1 MSLQKGEVPGFKE
14 QYSLLNK
21 AQKEAVDSIEG
32 PVMVVAGPGTGKTQI
47 LALRIANILQKTD
60 AKPEDILALTF
71 TNAGVISMRER
82 LQKMIGED
90 AYRINIFTFHSFCEK
105 VIKDFPFYFKQ
116 FTGARVIND
125 LERVEILEKILR
137 ENDFT
142 ELSTFND
149 DFYFLKDIARAV
161 NSIKKE
167 GLTPAQF
174 EALIPKWR
182 NSLLTDED
190 VFYKRDYGEYKE
202 GDIKPAEKEK
212 IDHKIEKA
220 NEMVTIFNLYQQ
232 ELDKLGRYDFSDM
245 ILSVLAELE
254 TNPNLKADLSERF
267 QYFLVDE
274 HQDTNTGQNRL
285 IELLTDAPH
294 LEGKANIFAVGD
306 EKQSI
311 YRFQGASRET
321 FRHFE
326 SLYKDIKHI
335 TLKENYR
342 STQNILDAAT
352 ALIKHNAELADT
364 ERLNSNQEKNDK
376 VLIREFSNYKFEL
389 LFLASDIK
397 KKIESGI
404 RPKEIAVI
412 YRAHK
417 YVYDIKSV
425 FDNNNIPYTI
435 LSKGHVLNDV
445 NIRNL
450 ITLLRVVHNPNDD
463 ESLGK
468 ALFIN
473 FLGLDAYDSVRILEK
488 FRRIRTDSKKHIF
501 AIIEDKKNLQDAG
514 VEHSNNFLALAE
526 LVKKLKIESEQGD
539 FPNFFKS
546 FLESSGYL
554 KEMLNASD
562 GQDRLLKIDKLFDE
576 IKKQAGEKADY
587 KLSNFLYFVDAFLK
601 YNLDI
606 ESGAPEIIEGVNL
619 MTAHGSKGREFEYVY
634 IINAVRRGWE
644 GSGSSNAIDLP
655 IPEYEGDVEDERRLF
670 YVAMTRA
677 KHELSISYAHSDND
691 GRENEP
697 SEFLMELGD
706 VYTSKEEMSKFE
718 EKNLDKLFDF
728 ISPTES
734 LSSLY
739 QEEYIR
745 EIFFK
750 RTLNVSAL
758 NNYLSCPL
766 KYFYKNL
773 LQIPSSY
780 ESRLE
785 FGSSIH
791 ESLEEFFRQSR
802 DAEKILDKDTLLKI
816 FDAIISDKSFSD
828 KEEKKFRERGEEL
841 LGEYYDAHSGSWTHK
856 VDLEKYIKRDFETE
870 NGEAITISG
879 KIDKIEYLDGLFGGK
894 VNIVDYKTGRSF
906 SEKSKD
912 EKKDY
917 ERQIVFYHLL
927 LEGYDEGNFTI
938 NQSVLDFVE
947 KNKKGKFEQHS
958 FPVLKENMDELK
970 SEINQCVRE
979 VLSLEFL
986 KKGCGK
992 RDCEWCGLGK

>member
-1 MSLQKGEVPGFKE
+1 METL
-14 QYSLLNK
+14 
-21 AQKEAVDSIEG
+21 EA
-32 PVMVVAGPGTGKTQI
+32 
-47 LALRIANILQKTD
+47 
-60 AKPEDILALTF
+60 
-71 TNAGVISMRER
+71 
-82 LQKMIGED
+82 
-90 AYRINIFTFHSFCEK
+90 
-105 VIKDFPFYFKQ
+105 
-116 FTGARVIND
+116 
-125 LERVEILEKILR
+125 ILR

-149 DFYFLKDIARAV
+149 EFYFLKDIVKAI
-161 NSIKKE
+161 NNIKKE
-167 GLTPAQF
+167 GLSPDEF
-174 EALIPKWR
+174 EASIPKWR
-182 NSLLTDED
+182 NSLLEEED
-190 VFYKRDYGEYKE
+190 MYYKRDYGEYKK

-212 IDHKIEKA
+212 IDHKIAKA
-220 NEMVTIFNLYQQ
+220 GELAAIFRLYQKK
-232 ELDKLGRYDFSDM
+232 LDKLGRYDFSDM
-245 ILSVLAELE
+245 ILSVLGELE
-254 TNPNLKADLSERF
+254 ANENLKADLAEKF

-274 HQDTNTGQNRL
+274 HQDTNVGQNRL

-326 SLYKDIKHI
+326 SLYKNIKHV
-335 TLKENYR
+335 TLSENYR

-352 ALIKHNAELADT
+352 SLIKHNKELADT
-364 ERLNSNQEKNDK
+364 GRLNANKKENEK
-376 VLIREFSNYKFEL
+376 VAIREFSNYKFEL
-389 LFLASDIK
+389 LHLAEEIK
-397 KKIESGI
+397 NKIASGVS
-404 RPKEIAVI
+404 PFEIAVI

-425 FDNNNIPYTI
+425 FDHRQIPYTI
-435 LSKGHVLNDV
+435 LSKGHILNDG

-450 ITLLRVVHNPNDD
+450 ITILRVVHNPNDE

-488 FRRIRTDSKKHIF
+488 FRRLRADGKKHIF
-501 AIIEDKKNLQDAG
+501 AIIENKKNLEEAEVG
-514 VEHSNNFLALAE
+514 HIGKFLAFAE
-526 LVKKLKIESEQGD
+526 LIKKLKIESSQGD

-546 FLESSGYL
+546 YLESSGYL
-554 KEMLNASD
+554 KEMLSASD

-576 IKKQAGEKADY
+576 IKKQAGERADY
-587 KLSNFLYFVDAFLK
+587 QLSDFIHFVDAFLK

-606 ESGAPEIIEGVNL
+606 ESGAPEVIEGVNL
-619 MTAHGSKGREFEYVY
+619 LTAHGSKGREFEHVY
-634 IINAVRRGWE
+634 IINAIRRGWE
-644 GSGSSNAIDLP
+644 GSGSQNSIHLP
-655 IPEYEGDVEDERRLF
+655 IEEYEGDTEDERRLF

-677 KHELSISYAHSDND
+677 KEHLVIAYAHSDND

-697 SEFLMELGD
+697 SEFVNEID
-706 VYTSKEEMSKFE
+706 ASFTKKENMAPFE

-728 ISPTES
+728 ISPVEAAN
-734 LSSLY
+734 SLY
-739 QEEYIR
+739 EADYLR
-745 EIFFK
+745 GIFFR

-758 NNYLSCPL
+758 NNFLSCPL

-791 ESLEEFFRQSR
+791 ESLEEFFKRSR
-802 DAEKILDKDTLLKI
+802 DAEKILPKDELLKI
-816 FDAIISDKSFSD
+816 FGELLSQRSFND
-828 KEEKKFRERGEEL
+828 KEEKKFKSRGEEL
-841 LGEYYDAHSGSWTHK
+841 LADYYNAHSSSWTHR
-856 VDLEKYIKRDFETE
+856 VDLEKYIKRDFVTD
-870 NGEAITISG
+870 GGDSIAISG

-894 VNIVDYKTGRSF
+894 INVIDYKTGRSF
-906 SEKSKD
+906 GEKTK
-912 EKKDY
+912 EERKDY

-927 LEGYDEGNFTI
+927 LDGFEDEKFTI
-938 NQSVLDFVE
+938 NKSVLDFVE

-958 FPVLKENMDELK
+958 FPVLKENIDELK
-970 SEINQCVRE
+970 AEINQCARE

-992 RDCEWCGLGK
+992 RDCEWCGLNK

>member
-1 MSLQKGEVPGFKE
+1 MTLGFKVG
-14 QYSLLNK
+14 YDKLNK
-21 AQKEAVDSIEG
+21 AQKEAVDAIDG

-82 LQKMIGED
+82 LQKMIGD
-90 AYRINIFTFHSFCEK
+90 PAYRINIFTFHSFCEN
-105 VIKDFPFYFKQ
+105 VIKDFPFYFKK

-137 ENDFT
+137 DNDFT

-167 GLTPAQF
+167 GLTPKQF
-174 EALIPKWR
+174 EELIPKWR
-182 NSLLTDED
+182 NTLLENED
-190 VFYKRDYGEYKE
+190 VFYKRDYGEYKK

-212 IDHKIEKA
+212 IDHKIEKV
-220 NEMVTIFNLYQQ
+220 NEMVTIFNLYQK

-254 TNPNLKADLSERF
+254 TNPSLKADLSEKF

-274 HQDTNTGQNRL
+274 HQDTNSGQNRL

-321 FRHFE
+321 FKRFE
-326 SLYKDIKHI
+326 SLYKSIKHI
-335 TLKENYR
+335 TLSENYR

-352 ALIKHNAELADT
+352 SLIKHNTELSDT

-376 VLIREFSNYKFEL
+376 VSIREFSNYKFEL
-389 LFLASDIK
+389 LFLAEDIK
-397 KKIESGI
+397 NKITEGVKPS
-404 RPKEIAVI
+404 EIAVI

-425 FDNNNIPYTI
+425 FDNRQIPYTI
-435 LSKGHVLNDV
+435 LSKGHILNDA

-450 ITLLRVVHNPNDD
+450 ITILRVVHNPNDE

-473 FLGLDAYDSVRILEK
+473 FLGLDAYDGVRILEK
-488 FRRIRTDSKKHIF
+488 FRRIRTDGKKHIF
-501 AIIEDKKNLQDAG
+501 AIIENKKNLQDAEVG
-514 VEHSNNFLALAE
+514 HAEDFIAFAE
-526 LVKKLKIESEQGD
+526 LIKKLKVESEQGD
-539 FPNFFKS
+539 FSNFFKS
-546 FLESSGYL
+546 FLESTGYL
-554 KEMLNASD
+554 KVMLNAPD

-576 IKKQAGEKADY
+576 IKKQAGERADY
-587 KLSNFLYFVDAFLK
+587 KLSSFIYFVDAFLK

-619 MTAHGSKGREFEYVY
+619 MTAHGSKGREFEHVY

-644 GSGSSNAIDLP
+644 GSGTSNAIDLP
-655 IPEYEGDVEDERRLF
+655 IPEYEGDTEDERRLF

-677 KHELSISYAHSDND
+677 KHHLTISYAHSDND

-697 SEFLMELGD
+697 SEFIAEID
-706 VYTSKEEMSKFE
+706 EAAVAKEEMSKFE
-718 EKNLDKLFDF
+718 ERNLDKLFDF
-728 ISPTES
+728 ISPVES
-734 LSSLY
+734 LNSLY
-739 QEEYIR
+739 QADYLR
-745 EIFFK
+745 QIFFR

-802 DAEKILDKDTLLKI
+802 DAEKILSKKELLKI
-816 FDAIISDKSFSD
+816 FDEIIGNKSFSE
-828 KEEKKFRERGEEL
+828 KEEKKFRTRGEEL
-841 LGEYYDAHSGSWTHK
+841 LGEYYDEHSASWTHK
-856 VDLEKYIKRDFETE
+856 VDLEKYIKRDFETDG
-870 NGEAITISG
+870 GEMITISG

-894 VNIVDYKTGRSF
+894 VNIIDYKTGRSF
-906 SEKSKD
+906 SEKSKE

-927 LEGYDEGNFTI
+927 LEGYDNGNFTI

-958 FPVLKENMDELK
+958 FPVLKENIDELR

-992 RDCEWCGLGK
+992 RDCEWCGLGR

>member
-1 MSLQKGEVPGFKE
+1 MNNSKKKFE
-14 QYSLLNK
+14 QEYKNLNK
-21 AQKEAVDSIEG
+21 AQKDAVDSVDG

-47 LALRIANILQKTD
+47 LALRIANILNKTD
-60 AKPEDILALTF
+60 SKPEDILALTF

-82 LQKMIGED
+82 LQKIIGD
-90 AYRINIFTFHSFCEK
+90 AAYRINIFTFHSFCENT
-105 VIKDFPFYFKQ
+105 IKELPFYFKK
-116 FTGARVIND
+116 FIGARVLND
-125 LERVEILEKILR
+125 LERIEILEKIIR
-137 ENDFT
+137 ANNFT
-142 ELSTFND
+142 ELTTFND
-149 DFYFLKDIARAV
+149 EFYFLKDIVRAI
-161 NSIKKE
+161 NNIKKE
-167 GLTPAQF
+167 GLSPKQF
-174 EALIPKWR
+174 EESIPRWR
-182 NSLLTDED
+182 NILLSHED
-190 VFYKRDYGEYKE
+190 VFYKRDYGEYKK
-202 GDIKPAEKEK
+202 GQIKPAEKEK
-212 IDHKIEKA
+212 IEHKIAKV
-220 NEMVTIFNLYQQ
+220 NEMVTIFTLYQK

-254 TNPNLKADLSERF
+254 VNKNLKADLSEKF

-274 HQDTNTGQNRL
+274 HQDTNSGQNRL

-321 FRHFE
+321 FRNFE

-335 TLKENYR
+335 TLSENYR

-352 ALIKHNAELADT
+352 SLIKHNTELGDT

-376 VLIREFSNYKFEL
+376 VMVREFSNYKFEL
-389 LFLASDIK
+389 LFLAEDIK
-397 KKIESGI
+397 NKIIKGVKPSD
-404 RPKEIAVI
+404 IAVI

-425 FDNNNIPYTI
+425 FDHRQIPYTI
-435 LSKGHVLNDV
+435 LSKGNVLNDP

-450 ITLLRVVHNPNDD
+450 ITILRVVHNPNDE

-488 FRRIRTDSKKHIF
+488 FRRIRTDGKKHIF
-501 AIIEDKKNLQDAG
+501 AIIENKKNLQDTEVVHAG
-514 VEHSNNFLALAE
+514 DFIAFAE
-526 LVKKLKIESEQGD
+526 LIKKLKIESTQGD

-554 KEMLNASD
+554 KEMLGALD

-576 IKKQAGEKADY
+576 IKKQAGERADY
-587 KLSNFLYFVDAFLK
+587 GLSNFIYFVDAFLK
-601 YNLDI
+601 YNLDV
-606 ESGAPEIIEGVNL
+606 ESNAPEIVEGVNL
-619 MTAHGSKGREFEYVY
+619 MTAHGSKGREFEHVY
-634 IINAVRRGWE
+634 IINTVRRGWE
-644 GSGSSNAIDLP
+644 GSGSSSAIDLP
-655 IPEYEGDVEDERRLF
+655 IEEYEGDTEDERRLF
-670 YVAMTRA
+670 YVAITRA
-677 KHELSISYAHSDND
+677 KYKLDISYSNSDND
-691 GRENEP
+691 GRLNEP
-697 SEFLMELGD
+697 SEFLAEIDDAYLA
-706 VYTSKEEMSKFE
+706 KENMVQFE
-718 EKNLDKLFDF
+718 EKNLGQLFDF
-728 ISPTES
+728 ISPNKS
-734 LSSLY
+734 LKSLY
-739 QEEYIR
+739 QADYLR
-745 EIFFK
+745 EIFFR

-766 KYFYKNL
+766 RYFYKNL

-791 ESLEEFFRQSR
+791 ESLEEFFAHSR
-802 DAEKILDKDTLLKI
+802 DAGEILPKKELLKI
-816 FDAIISDKSFSD
+816 FNELLNNKSFTE
-828 KEEKKFRERGEEL
+828 KEASKFKTRGEEL
-841 LGEYYDAHSGSWTHK
+841 LSEYYDEHASSWTHK
-856 VDLEKYIKRDFETE
+856 VDLEKYIKRDFKTE
-870 NGEAITISG
+870 HGESITISG
-879 KIDKIEYLDGLFGGK
+879 KIDKIEYLEDLFGGK
-894 VNIVDYKTGRSF
+894 VNIIDYKTGRSF
-906 SEKSKD
+906 SEKSKE

-927 LEGYDEGNFTI
+927 LDDYDGNFKI
-938 NQSVLDFVE
+938 NKSVLDFVE

-958 FPVLKENMDELK
+958 FLVTKENLDELK
-970 SEINQCVRE
+970 REINQCIRE

-992 RDCEWCGLGK
+992 RDCEWCSLSK